1 MKHPLIL
8 AVASLSL
15 AVLSA
20 CSSAPS
26 SSSAAPAV
34 VKDGALMSTDGEVLY
49 TYKKDTAADKSAC
62 VRDCLKV
69 FGPLYPGP
77 DAMEG
82 GDYKIIERED
92 GSTQWSYKGKPLYVC
107 TGAKAPAGAPASMV
121 KMAETAAANCKKAGA
136 DFETAKP

>member
-1 MKHPLIL
+1 MKHPLSL
-8 AVASLSL
+8 VVASLSL
-15 AVLSA
+15 ALLSA

-26 SSSAAPAV
+26 SSFVAPTV
-34 VKDGALMSTDGEVLY
+34 VKDGTLVSTGGEVLY
-49 TYKKDTAADKSAC
+49 TYKKDAGADKSAC
-62 VRDCLKV
+62 VLDCLKV

-77 DAMEG
+77 DDVAG

-121 KMAETAAANCKKAGA
+121 KMADKAAENCKKAGA
-136 DFETAKP
+136 DFELAKP

>member
-1 MKHPLIL
+1 MKHPLSL
-8 AVASLSL
+8 VVASLSL
-15 AVLSA
+15 ALLSA

-26 SSSAAPAV
+26 SSFVAPTV
-34 VKDGALMSTDGEVLY
+34 VKDGALVSTGGEVLY
-49 TYKKDTAADKSAC
+49 TYKKDANADKSAC

-77 DAMEG
+77 DDVAG

-121 KMAETAAANCKKAGA
+121 KMADKAAENCKKAGA
-136 DFETAKP
+136 DFELAKP